1 MGVDGLEWGLILRRG
16 GAWDAAR
23 MPRYDGG
30 GGNDAGRHAAANP
43 VKNPHTFAIPL
54 TCANGV
60 SGTVYPTGAAG
71 HLAGSTSV
79 GVLLAQTG
87 PGAFSTPGF
96 ELTDLTACTASDL
109 PGVTFYVLITPR
121 RG

>member
-1 MGVDGLEWGLILRRG
+1 MARLLVCL
-16 GAWDAAR
+16 AMTVAAVT
-23 MPRYDGG
+23 MLVGT
-30 GGNDAGRHAAANP
+30 AAADP

-54 TCANGV
+54 TCANGL

-71 HLAGSTSV
+71 HAAGSTSI
-79 GVLLAQTG
+79 GVLKAQTG

-96 ELTDLTACTASDL
+96 ELSDLTACTAADL

>member
-1 MGVDGLEWGLILRRG
+1 MARLLVCVVT
-16 GAWDAAR
+16 AVSAA
-23 MPRYDGG
+23 MTMLVGT
-30 GGNDAGRHAAANP
+30 AAADP
-43 VKNPHTFAIPL
+43 VNNPHTFAIPL

-79 GVLLAQTG
+79 GILKAQTG

-96 ELTDLTACTASDL
+96 DVDDLTACTASDL

-121 RG
+121 KG

>member
-1 MGVDGLEWGLILRRG
+1 MAQLS
-16 GAWDAAR
+16 AAKE
-23 MPRYDGG
+23 
-30 GGNDAGRHAAANP
+30 GNMARLLVCLVTTVVAAVTMLVGTASADP
-43 VKNPHTFAIPL
+43 VNNPHTFAIPL
-54 TCANGV
+54 VCANGL

-71 HLAGSTSV
+71 HVAGSTSI

-96 ELTDLTACTASDL
+96 DLSELTACTAADA